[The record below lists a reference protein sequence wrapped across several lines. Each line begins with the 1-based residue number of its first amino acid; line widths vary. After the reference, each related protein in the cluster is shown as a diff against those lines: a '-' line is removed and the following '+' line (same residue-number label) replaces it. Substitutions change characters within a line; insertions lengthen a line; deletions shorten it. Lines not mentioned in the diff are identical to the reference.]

1 MGIELADWEVSL
13 KVTREKLGPKVV
25 KVVLATN
32 ENSDGAWLTVALDA
46 EGCGTSLASGESD
59 VFLFQRFTARIEW
72 SGLWVESEV
81 RASVKVMARRPEEAR
96 ALAKKLAPS

>member
-32 ENSDGAWLTVALDA
+32 ENSDGA
-46 EGCGTSLASGESD
+46 
-59 VFLFQRFTARIEW
+59 
-72 SGLWVESEV
+72 
-81 RASVKVMARRPEEAR
+81 
-96 ALAKKLAPS
+96 